1 MNYKY
6 IYPVCNNTFAVYSN
20 VANLDYLVSVECTTE
35 LEKAKDIAEK
45 EISKWT
51 EANDE
56 NDPYWNKGFV
66 EVVKDALDKA
76 NIIVKIYVRLEE
88 TE

>member
-20 VANLDYLVSVECTTE
+20 VSSIDYLVSVDYPTE
-35 LEKAKDIAEK
+35 LEKAKEIAEK
-45 EISKWT
+45 EITKWT
-51 EANDE
+51 EANDK
-56 NDPYWNKGFV
+56 NDPYWDKGFV

-76 NIIVKIYVRLEE
+76 NIIVRIYVRLEE